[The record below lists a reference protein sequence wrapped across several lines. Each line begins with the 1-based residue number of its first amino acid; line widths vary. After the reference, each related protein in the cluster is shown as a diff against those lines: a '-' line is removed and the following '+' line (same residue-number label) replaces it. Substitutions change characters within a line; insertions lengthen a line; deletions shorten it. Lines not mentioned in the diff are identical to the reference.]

1 MGDAYADDFF
11 KEFEEQAGKGLN
23 RRDNTVTWS
32 CWGHENFGYINGG
45 KKEFGNEQFILIKK
59 LSGLSIKGKSIDLHM
74 HINYSEENYLEASS
88 MKGMFR
94 LQVGGSPV
102 MGTTDTTIQFVLLYV
117 NVDPWSA
124 KLKGITTFTVVG
136 TCRKLDIP

>member
-1 MGDAYADDFF
+1 MG
-11 KEFEEQAGKGLN
+11 G
-23 RRDNTVTWS
+23 VTA
-32 CWGHENFGYINGG
+32 
-45 KKEFGNEQFILIKK
+45 
-59 LSGLSIKGKSIDLHM
+59 
-74 HINYSEENYLEASS
+74 ENYLEASS

-117 NVDPWSA
+117 NVDPWSE

-136 TCRKLDIP
+136 TCKKLDIP